1 MPRSGFAYY
10 AETTVQYVD
19 KLFLAFTQ
27 YILCI
32 SVGSVLKNV
41 IEKVRRG
48 LTFADEST
56 DEDLEITEN
65 QEGMLG
71 KHNLTNLV
79 NTSLVVCS

>member
-1 MPRSGFAYY
+1 M
-10 AETTVQYVD
+10 
-19 KLFLAFTQ
+19 
-27 YILCI
+27 
-32 SVGSVLKNV
+32 LKNV

-79 NTSLVVCS
+79 NTSLVVCL

>member
-1 MPRSGFAYY
+1 MLFICSMPRSGFAYY

-41 IEKVRRG
+41 IEKAAIRANVR
-48 LTFADEST
+48 
-56 DEDLEITEN
+56 
-65 QEGMLG
+65 
-71 KHNLTNLV
+71 
-79 NTSLVVCS
+79 TSVVANVIHICSNISI